1 MTAAAPRVQFAAG
14 ETTEPGGILLEPSVH
29 MRNDSVVAL
38 LPKRNGHAETIKVSQ
53 ALLEQVDRTAAASE
67 RAISFG
73 PFRLLP
79 AKRLLLQG
87 TTPVHIGSRALDILI
102 ALVERAGEV
111 VSKDQLMARVWPNT
125 FVEEGN
131 LKHQVCALRR
141 ALGDGHGGNR
151 YIVTISGR
159 GYSFVAPV
167 AVAEDP
173 SQSPPQARISSR
185 LHNLPAALTR
195 MIGRADTV
203 STLAVRLPQQRL
215 ITIVGPGGVG
225 KTSVA
230 LAVAEGLLA
239 AYEDGVWLIDLSPL
253 ADPRL
258 VPSALAAVF
267 GLAIRSENPLP
278 SLIAGLR
285 DKEMLLV
292 LDNCEHVIEA
302 AASLALGILRGAS
315 RVHILA
321 TSREPLRVER
331 ERVYRLSPLP
341 NPPASGRLSAAAA
354 LQFPAIQLFVERV
367 AASLDEFEL
376 CDADAPLAADI
387 CRRLD
392 GLPLAIEF
400 AAARVEAFG
409 IQGLAAHLDDRLGFL
424 TGGYR
429 TSAPRHRTLRATLD
443 WSFDLLTEAEQK
455 VLRRLAIFVGCF
467 TLEAAG
473 AVAADSNHPEFEIID
488 QVAELVAKSLV
499 AADLGDLEPRY
510 RLPEITRAY
519 ALNEL
524 AESGEGKALARRH
537 AEYYRDL
544 LELAA

>member
-1 MTAAAPRVQFAAG
+1 M
-14 ETTEPGGILLEPSVH
+14 
-29 MRNDSVVAL
+29 
-38 LPKRNGHAETIKVSQ
+38 
-53 ALLEQVDRTAAASE
+53 
-67 RAISFG
+67 
-73 PFRLLP
+73 
-79 AKRLLLQG
+79 
-87 TTPVHIGSRALDILI
+87 
-102 ALVERAGEV
+102 
-111 VSKDQLMARVWPNT
+111 
-125 FVEEGN
+125 
-131 LKHQVCALRR
+131 
-141 ALGDGHGGNR
+141 
-151 YIVTISGR
+151 
-159 GYSFVAPV
+159 
-167 AVAEDP
+167 
-173 SQSPPQARISSR
+173 
-185 LHNLPAALTR
+185 
-195 MIGRADTV
+195 
-203 STLAVRLPQQRL
+203 
-215 ITIVGPGGVG
+215 
-225 KTSVA
+225 
-230 LAVAEGLLA
+230 
-239 AYEDGVWLIDLSPL
+239 
-253 ADPRL
+253 
-258 VPSALAAVF
+258 
-267 GLAIRSENPLP
+267 
-278 SLIAGLR
+278 
-285 DKEMLLV
+285 
-292 LDNCEHVIEA
+292 
-302 AASLALGILRGAS
+302 
-315 RVHILA
+315 
-321 TSREPLRVER
+321 
-331 ERVYRLSPLP
+331 
-341 NPPASGRLSAAAA
+341 
-354 LQFPAIQLFVERV
+354 

-467 TLEAAG
+467 TLEAAH

-524 AESGEGKALARRH
+524 AESGERKALARRH

>member
-1 MTAAAPRVQFAAG
+1 MPVNV
-14 ETTEPGGILLEPSVH
+14 LE
-29 MRNDSVVAL
+29 RSVVAE
-38 LPKRNGHAETIKVSQ
+38 RTTTSD
-53 ALLEQVDRTAAASE
+53 DRAV
-67 RAISFG
+67 SFG
-73 PFRLLP
+73 PFRLLTDQ
-79 AKRLLLQG
+79 RLLLEG
-87 TTPVHIGSRALDILI
+87 EKPVRLGSRALDILV
-102 ALVERAGEV
+102 ALVEHPGQV
-111 VSKDQLMARVWPNT
+111 VGKNELIARGWPNT
-125 FVEEGN
+125 IVEESN
-131 LKHQVCALRR
+131 LKFQISALRR
-141 ALGDGHGGNR
+141 TLGGGNR
-151 YIVTISGR
+151 YLLNVPGR
-159 GYSFVAPV
+159 GYCFIAPVTRTEQPKSVAP
-167 AVAEDP
+167 
-173 SQSPPQARISSR
+173 QATATEAG
-185 LHNLPAALTR
+185 HNLPAHLTR
-195 MIGRADTV
+195 LIGRDDTV
-203 STLAVRLPQQRL
+203 SRLARQLAAQRL
-215 ITIVGPGGVG
+215 LTIVGPGGIG

-230 LAVAEGLLA
+230 LAVAEA
-239 AYEDGVWLIDLSPL
+239 VVPAYDHGVWLIDLAPL
-253 ADPRL
+253 SEPRL
-258 VPSALAAVF
+258 VSSALAAVL
-267 GLAIRSENPLP
+267 GLEIRSEDPLP
-278 SLIAGLR
+278 GLIASQR
-285 DKEMLLV
+285 DKRMLLV
-292 LDNCEHVIEA
+292 LDNCEHVIDA
-302 AASLALGILRGAS
+302 AAAVAVGILRAAPG
-315 RVHILA
+315 VNILA
-321 TSREPLRVER
+321 TSREPLRAEG
-331 ERVYRLSPLP
+331 ERVHRLSSLP
-341 NPPASGRLSAAAA
+341 SAPASARLSAAEA
-354 LQFPAIQLFVERV
+354 LGFPAIQLFVERV

-409 IQGLAAHLDDRLGFL
+409 IQGLAAHLDDCLGFL